1 MNAFVLLLG
10 HRPSRFKFKYSE
22 DYALCKKI
30 KANMLEVFR
39 KLHDEKEVRRFY
51 VGGALGVDM
60 WAAEQI
66 LRLKEQPG
74 YEDIELVV
82 ALPFVGHDA
91 KWDQRS
97 KRRME
102 FILQHCS
109 RKEIIGNE
117 DCRES
122 YIKRNCYM
130 VDQANYLVAVYDDVR
145 NLRSGTMQ
153 CVRYARE
160 NDVPVVLI
168 HPDTA
173 NITYPM

>member
-1 MNAFVLLLG
+1 M
-10 HRPSRFKFKYSE
+10 R
-22 DYALCKKI
+22 
-30 KANMLEVFR
+30 EVFQ
-39 KLHDEKEVRRFY
+39 KLYDEESVRRFY

-60 WAAEQI
+60 WAAEEI

-74 YEDIELVV
+74 YGDIELIV

-97 KRRME
+97 KSRME

-109 RKEIIGNE
+109 RKEVIGNE
-117 DCRES
+117 NCRES

-130 VDQANYLVAVYDDVR
+130 VDQANYLVAVYDDER

-153 CVRYARE
+153 CVRYARKKQIT
-160 NDVPVVLI
+160 VILI

-173 NITYPM
+173 HVTT

>member
-1 MNAFVLLLG
+1 MNECVCAITG

-39 KLHDEKEVRRFY
+39 KLHDEKEVRR
-51 VGGALGVDM
+51 DM

-109 RKEIIGNE
+109 KKEVIGNE

-122 YIKRNCYM
+122 YVKRNCYM
-130 VDQANYLVAVYDDVR
+130 VDQANYLVAVYDDGR

-153 CVRYARE
+153 CVRYAQK
-160 NDVPVVLI
+160 NHVPVVLI

-173 NITYPM
+173 IITW